1 MNKIKM
7 YVEAFGGTYV
17 GAYEELLD
25 SGDVRE
31 SDSLLARC
39 SKLDRDKA
47 AKGRAFLTSAAR
59 QAARYGDTTGEAMG
73 R

>member
-25 SGDVRE
+25 SGDVNE
-31 SDSLLARC
+31 SDGLLRKCKA
-39 SKLDRDKA
+39 LDEGEV
-47 AKGRAFLTSAAR
+47 KG
-59 QAARYGDTTGEAMG
+59 
-73 R
+73 

>member
-17 GAYEELLD
+17 GAYEELVD

-47 AKGRAFLTSAAR
+47 AKGRAFLA
-59 QAARYGDTTGEAMG
+59 G
-73 R
+73 RGK